1 MPDPHTDDLLLDI
14 DPSILDAALES
25 VNRNIKRKPH
35 EKTEVVFDIEMEPE
49 ATPAAAHAHPA
60 HAPPPHAHPA
70 AHPPERDVE
79 NEPTH
84 LNQKFS
90 AEERQ
95 RWLTRQLDQTE
106 RIRKLE
112 KELKS
117 TKEERSDLQRQLDE
131 TRKTLSE
138 RSAEFEI
145 TRQRHRKDRDEAE
158 RVAEER
164 VVKPL
169 LDIVDNLDRA
179 FAHAAKDPNK
189 VQAGLQMIREQ
200 FANQLRRLGAERIA
214 IQQGSLFDPSEQEA
228 ILHLPTSTQAPGT
241 VVEEVSAGF
250 RLKGRLLR
258 AARVVVSAG
267 S

>member
-49 ATPAAAHAHPA
+49 ATPTAAPA
-60 HAPPPHAHPA
+60 HPPHAQIAPD
-70 AHPPERDVE
+70 PERNAE
-79 NEPTH
+79 EEPTRPS
-84 LNQKFS
+84 QKFS

-117 TKEERSDLQRQLDE
+117 TKEERNDLLRQLDE
-131 TRKTLSE
+131 TRKVLSE
-138 RSAEFEI
+138 RTAEFET
-145 TRQRHRKDRDEAE
+145 TRQRHRKDREEAE

>member
-49 ATPAAAHAHPA
+49 ATPAATHAHPA
-60 HAPPPHAHPA
+60 HAHPA
-70 AHPPERDVE
+70 PAPERSQE
-79 NEPTH
+79 EEPTH

-117 TKEERSDLQRQLDE
+117 TKEERSDLLRQLDE
-131 TRKTLSE
+131 TRKALSE
-138 RSAEFEI
+138 RTAEFEI

-228 ILHLPTSTQAPGT
+228 ILHLPTSAQAPGT

>member
-49 ATPAAAHAHPA
+49 ATPAATHAHPA
-60 HAPPPHAHPA
+60 HAHPA
-70 AHPPERDVE
+70 PAPERSQE
-79 NEPTH
+79 EEPTH

-117 TKEERSDLQRQLDE
+117 TKEERTDLQRQLDE
-131 TRKTLSE
+131 TRKALSE
-138 RSAEFEI
+138 RTAEFEI

-189 VQAGLQMIREQ
+189 VQSGLQMIREQ